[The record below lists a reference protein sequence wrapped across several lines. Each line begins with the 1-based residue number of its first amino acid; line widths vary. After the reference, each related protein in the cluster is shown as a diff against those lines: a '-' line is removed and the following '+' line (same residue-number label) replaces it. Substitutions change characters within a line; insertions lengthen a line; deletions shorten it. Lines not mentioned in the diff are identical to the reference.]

1 MFSGLPWVIRLGDF
15 SQGEEKGKKLNDMRK
30 NEGKEP
36 RRGERGMLCPLVC
49 ARARRLLCARVRQ
62 VCVRVCVCT

>member
-1 MFSGLPWVIRLGDF
+1 MWVGWGELTFSGLLGVTRPGDF

-36 RRGERGMLCPLVC
+36 RE
-49 ARARRLLCARVRQ
+49 
-62 VCVRVCVCT
+62 